1 MDATEARRCRGNTD
15 FVEVVEAATEERRC
29 RGVSNAVGVVG
40 AAAVAAAV
48 EAATEARRCR
58 GDNVAAVAGG
68 VAAGGVGSEGVAA
81 GGVAAGGVAAGG
93 VAAGGAA
100 AGVAAAVMAAGAVAA
115 PAAAGGGGAGAATAG
130 AVAATAPSS
139 ASSSTSRGISN
150 VGADIIRDA
159 RRDAASDMRRFGVIR
174 TLGESGSGELP
185 SAAVSASFEAERRR
199 SGFFRTVAVESAGSA
214 VFERPDVDVRRTTL
228 RRTEP
233 LRFESADEDR
243 IRTLGGGKQRA
254 VTRQMR
260 PPQLS
265 DSIQS

>member
-1 MDATEARRCRGNTD
+1 M
-15 FVEVVEAATEERRC
+15 
-29 RGVSNAVGVVG
+29 
-40 AAAVAAAV
+40 
-48 EAATEARRCR
+48 
-58 GDNVAAVAGG
+58 
-68 VAAGGVGSEGVAA
+68 
-81 GGVAAGGVAAGG
+81 
-93 VAAGGAA
+93 
-100 AGVAAAVMAAGAVAA
+100 
-115 PAAAGGGGAGAATAG
+115 
-130 AVAATAPSS
+130 
-139 ASSSTSRGISN
+139 
-150 VGADIIRDA
+150 GADIIREA

-254 VTRQMR
+254 VTTDEAASAERTIEAE
-260 PPQLS
+260 LF
-265 DSIQS
+265 